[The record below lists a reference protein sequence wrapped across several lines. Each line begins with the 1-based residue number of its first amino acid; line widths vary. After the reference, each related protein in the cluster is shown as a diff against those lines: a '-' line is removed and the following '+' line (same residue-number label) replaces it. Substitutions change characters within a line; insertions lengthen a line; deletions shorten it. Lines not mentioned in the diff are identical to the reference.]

1 MNTRALFLVVAS
13 ALLAVSLSAQESAEA
28 SRGADGG
35 TRFRVAGIEVLPV
48 TARPFSGTDTI
59 EWTHNLED
67 GSVVTT
73 HLTAVVAR
81 DSQGRIYRERRN
93 FVPANTSQQSKLIDK
108 IFYDPNAHTKTT
120 CTVATHQCSITAY
133 YAPVSFTP
141 APAGP
146 RDNGTRYLTRE
157 GLGNNTL
164 DDLNVVG
171 TVETLTI
178 NSGEV
183 GNDRP
188 LAITREFWYSP
199 DLQINLSVTRKDP
212 RQGTQVIKLVDL
224 TRSEPDPAMFQVPAD
239 FTVQDHRSQS
249 RGGN

>member
-1 MNTRALFLVVAS
+1 
-13 ALLAVSLSAQESAEA
+13 
-28 SRGADGG
+28 
-35 TRFRVAGIEVLPV
+35 
-48 TARPFSGTDTI
+48 
-59 EWTHNLED
+59 
-67 GSVVTT
+67 
-73 HLTAVVAR
+73 
-81 DSQGRIYRERRN
+81 
-93 FVPANTSQQSKLIDK
+93 LIHK

-133 YAPVSFTP
+133 HAPVSFTP

-157 GLGNNTL
+157 GLGNSSL
-164 DDLNVVG
+164 DDLGVVG

-178 NSGEV
+178 NAGAV

-188 LAITREFWYSP
+188 LVIAREFWYSP

-212 RQGTQVIKLVDL
+212 REGTQVIKLVDL

-249 RGGN
+249 EGGN

>member
-1 MNTRALFLVVAS
+1 MNPRALFLFIAS
-13 ALLAVSLSAQESAEA
+13 ALLAVSLSAQESTEA
-28 SRGADGG
+28 SRGPDGG

-48 TARPFSGTDTI
+48 TGRPFSGTDTI

-67 GSVVTT
+67 GSTVTT

-81 DSQGRIYRERRN
+81 DSQGRVYRERRS
-93 FVPANTSQQSKLIDK
+93 FIPANTSQQSKLIDK

-120 CTVATHQCSITAY
+120 CTVATRQCGITAY
-133 YAPVSFTP
+133 NAPVSFKP

-157 GLGNNTL
+157 SLGINTL
-164 DDLNVVG
+164 DDLSVVG

-178 NSGEV
+178 NAGAL
-183 GNDRP
+183 GNDRA
-188 LAITREFWYSP
+188 LVITREFWYSP

-212 RQGTQVIKLVDL
+212 REGTQIIKLVDL
-224 TRSEPDPAMFQVPAD
+224 NRSEPDPAMFQVPAD

-249 RGGN
+249 QGGN